1 MRLICPILNSAHANR
16 LRDVFSQELRDAFV
30 FKIVPMLN
38 PDGVI
43 VGNYR
48 CSLAAR
54 DLNRNYRHPRKTS
67 FPTIWHTKMLMEEFS
82 QQREVRMTQSL
93 GRYMNGKCS
102 IITYEKVIRL
112 TDI

>member
-1 MRLICPILNSAHANR
+1 M
-16 LRDVFSQELRDAFV
+16 LREHFV

-54 DLNRNYRHPRKTS
+54 DLNRNYRRPRQDN
-67 FPTIWHTKMLMEEFS
+67 FPTIWHTKHML
-82 QQREVRMTQSL
+82 
-93 GRYMNGKCS
+93 
-102 IITYEKVIRL
+102 EKALQYSKVGSG
-112 TDI
+112 D